1 MNVLQKI
8 IFRREVKMEWIL
20 FDKDGTLIE
29 FDSSW
34 EKIGVRLVDQLL
46 ETFPVHDKEAAH
58 RQLGIIDKKIKPD
71 SVMGS
76 GSLGEIIE
84 SFNGVTGK
92 ETSDWTRDTSQ
103 ELIDS
108 RVPENNWIDGVQE
121 TIQALRNE
129 GYHIGIVTS
138 DTKKGVDQF
147 LEETQ
152 TRNLFDL
159 VISTETHAEEKPHPK
174 VLDPLFNAFDVEPG
188 QVAIVGD
195 TANDMKT
202 AINANLGLG
211 IGVLTG
217 VAKKEELYDADVII
231 NSAKDVKQVIEQYGK

>member
-1 MNVLQKI
+1 
-8 IFRREVKMEWIL
+8 MEWIL

-92 ETSDWTRDTSQ
+92 ETSDWTKDTSQ
-103 ELIDS
+103 EL
-108 RVPENNWIDGVQE
+108 
-121 TIQALRNE
+121 
-129 GYHIGIVTS
+129 IGIVTS

-174 VLDPLFNAFDVEPG
+174 VLDPLFNAFDVKPEK
-188 QVAIVGD
+188 VAIVGD

-202 AINANLGLG
+202 AINAHLGLA

>member
-1 MNVLQKI
+1 M
-8 IFRREVKMEWIL
+8 
-20 FDKDGTLIE
+20 IE

-121 TIQALRNE
+121 TIQALRKE

-188 QVAIVGD
+188 QVAI
-195 TANDMKT
+195 
-202 AINANLGLG
+202 NANLGLG

>member
-1 MNVLQKI
+1 MNPILVLILKQNSISYNCYANYNTIVYITIINIKI
-8 IFRREVKMEWIL
+8 IFRRELKVEWIL

-159 VISTETHAEEKPHPK
+159 VISTETHAEEK
-174 VLDPLFNAFDVEPG
+174 
-188 QVAIVGD
+188 
-195 TANDMKT
+195 TT
-202 AINANLGLG
+202 
-211 IGVLTG
+211 
-217 VAKKEELYDADVII
+217 
-231 NSAKDVKQVIEQYGK
+231 S